1 MSAMITCRVPQKLRG
16 HEMEEEKK
24 EEEKPREEEPQE
36 EKPDEK
42 PKELKIIIFTS
53 SKSEACKPAL
63 EEVKSIAEEEKVVV
77 EEIDV
82 GDLDF
87 TKDMVEEGAGVP
99 ATCVVSGSKM
109 ECQIGYGPEYK
120 QKLLEIMKK
129 LRERIKSEQ

>member
-1 MSAMITCRVPQKLRG
+1 
-16 HEMEEEKK
+16 MEEEKK
-24 EEEKPREEEPQE
+24 IEEKPQE
-36 EKPDEK
+36 EKPQEEK
-42 PKELKIIIFTS
+42 PKKLKIIIFTS

-63 EEVKSIAEEEKVVV
+63 EEVTSIAEEEKVVA

-99 ATCVVSGSKM
+99 ATCVVSGEKM
-109 ECQIGYGPEYK
+109 ECQIGYGPDYK
-120 QKLLEIMKK
+120 QKLLEIMKR